1 MSVLLLQCSFV
12 RARSTTSELPGDD
25 AKWGV
30 SKGGVMSNRV
40 RQLLSVAPL
49 GVLLGLTG
57 CGSFF
62 QQNHSCSTCT
72 VPTFLFA
79 AELNTVSGFTLSTSG
94 APSLVGSQTGPNSTE
109 GIVVD
114 KSASFLFVSDF
125 QNGTVDALTINPTSG
140 SLSAVAGS
148 PFSAGP
154 APGAGGLA
162 VDPSTRFLYVTQMNS
177 AAVAGFTVAA
187 GTGVLTP
194 IPGSPF
200 PAANTP
206 VQAIV
211 DPSGKFLYVSNL
223 NDASGGISA
232 YTIDSTSGAL
242 TPIAGSPFP
251 TQPNFPGPNRMAI
264 GGGGKFLYVGMSGT
278 ANANNSVSGFSIDA
292 TTGVLTQITG
302 SPFTTGNDP
311 QGITTDPGG
320 KFLFTANSAGNT
332 VSVFTIDGSSG
343 ALAPISGSPFATLA
357 SPAALAIDPAGQFL
371 YVGENSANG
380 IEVFS
385 INATS
390 GAVTTISGSP
400 FFPGSTVGGLAAG
413 KP

>member
-1 MSVLLLQCSFV
+1 MLTGIRLLFVLPAL
-12 RARSTTSELPGDD
+12 
-25 AKWGV
+25 
-30 SKGGVMSNRV
+30 GGLV
-40 RQLLSVAPL
+40 
-49 GVLLGLTG
+49 GLIG

-62 QQNHSCSTCT
+62 QQNHSCTTCS

-79 AELNTVSGFTLSTSG
+79 SQLNSVSGFTLASSG
-94 APSLVGSQTGPNSTE
+94 APSPAGSVAGPNSTE
-109 GIVVD
+109 GILVD

-125 QNGTVDALTINPTSG
+125 QNGTVDAFTINSTSG

-177 AAVAGFTVAA
+177 VAVAGFAIAA

-223 NDASGGISA
+223 NDAFGGISA
-232 YTIDSTSGAL
+232 YSIDSTSGAL

-251 TQPNFPGPNRMAI
+251 TQTNFPGPNRMAI

-278 ANANNSVSGFSIDA
+278 VNANNTVSAFSIDA
-292 TTGVLTQITG
+292 TGALTQITG
-302 SPFTTGNDP
+302 SPFATGNNP
-311 QGITTDPGG
+311 QGITTDPSG
-320 KFLFTANSAGNT
+320 KFLYTANANDNT
-332 VSVFTIDGSSG
+332 VTAFTIDGSLG
-343 ALAPISGSPFATLA
+343 TLTPISGSPFATLA
-357 SPAALAIDPAGQFL
+357 SPAALTIDPAGQFL
-371 YVGENSANG
+371 YVGENSTNG
-380 IEVFS
+380 IEAFS
-385 INATS
+385 INATT
-390 GAVTTISGSP
+390 GAVTPISGSP
-400 FFPGSTVGGLAAG
+400 FAPGSAVSGLASG

>member
-1 MSVLLLQCSFV
+1 MSH
-12 RARSTTSELPGDD
+12 RARKLFTAAAFAT
-25 AKWGV
+25 W
-30 SKGGVMSNRV
+30 
-40 RQLLSVAPL
+40 
-49 GVLLGLTG
+49 LGLTG

-62 QQNHSCSTCT
+62 SQTHNCTTCT

-79 AELNTVSGFTLSTSG
+79 SQSRTISGFTLSSSG

-125 QNGTVDALTINPTSG
+125 QNGTVDAFTINSTSG

-154 APGAGGLA
+154 APGAGGLV

-177 AAVAGFTVAA
+177 AAVAGFTIAA

-211 DPSGKFLYVSNL
+211 DPSGKFLYLSNL
-223 NDASGGISA
+223 NDRSGGISA
-232 YTIDSTSGAL
+232 YTIDSSSGAL

-251 TQPNFPGPNRMAI
+251 TQTNFPGPNRMAI

-278 ANANNSVSGFSIDA
+278 VKANNTVSAFSIDS
-292 TTGVLTQITG
+292 TTGALTQIPG
-302 SPFTTGNDP
+302 SPFTSGSDP
-311 QGITTDPGG
+311 QGLATDPSG
-320 KFLFTANSAGNT
+320 KFLYTANSNDNT
-332 VSVFTIDGSSG
+332 VSAFTIEGSSG
-343 ALAPISGSPFATLA
+343 TLTPVSGSPFATQA
-357 SPAALAIDPAGQFL
+357 APAALAIDPAGQFL
-371 YVGENSANG
+371 FVGESSTRG
-380 IEVFS
+380 IEVLG
-385 INATS
+385 IAATG
-390 GAVTTISGSP
+390 GAVTTISGST
-400 FFPGSTVGGLAAG
+400 FFPGSAVTGLAAG

>member
-1 MSVLLLQCSFV
+1 LF
-12 RARSTTSELPGDD
+12 
-25 AKWGV
+25 
-30 SKGGVMSNRV
+30 
-40 RQLLSVAPL
+40 SVAA
-49 GVLLGLTG
+49 VAALLGLTA

-62 QQNHSCSTCT
+62 SQFHGCTTCT

-79 AELNTVSGFTLSTSG
+79 SQSNAVSGFTLSPSG
-94 APSLVGSQTGPNSTE
+94 VPSLAGSQTGPNSTE
-109 GIVVD
+109 GMVVD

-125 QNGTVDALTINPTSG
+125 QNGTVDAFTINSTSG

-162 VDPSTRFLYVTQMNS
+162 LDPSTRFLYVTEMNS
-177 AAVAGFTVAA
+177 AAVAAFTIAA

-194 IPGSPF
+194 IAGSPF

-223 NDASGGISA
+223 NHAFGAISA
-232 YTIDSTSGAL
+232 YSIDSTSGAL
-242 TPIAGSPFP
+242 APIAGSPFP
-251 TQPNFPGPNRMAI
+251 TQTNFPGPNHMAI

-278 ANANNSVSGFSIDA
+278 VNANHTISAFSIDP
-292 TTGVLTQITG
+292 TTGALTQIPG

-311 QGITTDPGG
+311 QGLATDPGG
-320 KFLFTANSAGNT
+320 KFLYTANSNDNT
-332 VSVFTIDGSSG
+332 VSAFTVDGSSG
-343 ALAPISGSPFATLA
+343 TLTPISGSRFATQA
-357 SPAALAIDPAGQFL
+357 APAALAIDPAGQFL
-371 YVGENSANG
+371 YVGESSTKG
-380 IEVFS
+380 IEALS
-385 INATS
+385 IDPTS
-390 GAVTTISGSP
+390 GAVTPIAGSP
-400 FFPGSTVGGLAAG
+400 FFPGSPVSGLAAG

>member
-1 MSVLLLQCSFV
+1 MSSRIPQLFAAATLAVLLQV
-12 RARSTTSELPGDD
+12 
-25 AKWGV
+25 
-30 SKGGVMSNRV
+30 
-40 RQLLSVAPL
+40 
-49 GVLLGLTG
+49 TG

-62 QQNHSCSTCT
+62 QQMHTCTTCT

-79 AELNTVSGFTLSTSG
+79 SELNSVSGFTLAASG
-94 APSLVGSQTGPNSTE
+94 APSLVGSVAGPNSTE

-125 QNGTVDALTINPTSG
+125 QNGTVDAFTINSTSG

-177 AAVAGFTVAA
+177 SAVAGFTIAA
-187 GTGVLTP
+187 GTGVLAL

-200 PAANTP
+200 PAGNTP
-206 VQAIV
+206 FQAIV

-223 NDASGGISA
+223 NDALGGISA
-232 YTIDSTSGAL
+232 YAIDSTSGAL

-251 TQPNFPGPNRMAI
+251 TQTDFPGPNRMAI

-278 ANANNSVSGFSIDA
+278 ANPNNTVSAFAIDPN
-292 TTGVLTQITG
+292 TGALTQIAG
-302 SPFTTGNDP
+302 SPFPTGSDP
-311 QGITTDPGG
+311 QGIATDPSG
-320 KFLFTANSAGNT
+320 KFLYTANSQDTTLSA
-332 VSVFTIDGSSG
+332 FTIDSSTG
-343 ALAPISGSPFATLA
+343 TLTPVSGFPYATLFG
-357 SPAALAIDPAGQFL
+357 PAALAIDPAGQFL
-371 YVGENSANG
+371 YVGENSTNG
-380 IEVFS
+380 IEAFS
-385 INATS
+385 INATT
-390 GAVTTISGSP
+390 GAIIPITGSP
-400 FFPGSTVGGLAAG
+400 FSPGSAVSGLAVG

>member
-1 MSVLLLQCSFV
+1 MLTGIRLLFVL
-12 RARSTTSELPGDD
+12 A
-25 AKWGV
+25 A
-30 SKGGVMSNRV
+30 
-40 RQLLSVAPL
+40 L
-49 GVLLGLTG
+49 GVLLGLIG

-62 QQNHSCSTCT
+62 QQHHSCTTCS

-79 AELNTVSGFTLSTSG
+79 SQLNSVSGFTLASSG
-94 APSLVGSQTGPNSTE
+94 APSPAGSVAGPNSTE
-109 GIVVD
+109 GILVD

-125 QNGTVDALTINPTSG
+125 QNGTVDAFTINSISG

-148 PFSAGP
+148 PFSSGP

-177 AAVAGFTVAA
+177 VAVAGFAIAA

-223 NDASGGISA
+223 NDAFGGISA
-232 YTIDSTSGAL
+232 YSIDSTSGAL

-251 TQPNFPGPNRMAI
+251 TQTNFPGPNRMAI

-278 ANANNSVSGFSIDA
+278 VNANNTVSAFSIDA
-292 TTGVLTQITG
+292 TTGALTQITG
-302 SPFTTGNDP
+302 SPFATGNNP
-311 QGITTDPGG
+311 QGITTDPSG
-320 KFLFTANSAGNT
+320 KFLYTANAIDNT
-332 VSVFTIDGSSG
+332 VTAFTIDGSLG
-343 ALAPISGSPFATLA
+343 TLTPISGSPFATLA

-371 YVGENSANG
+371 YVGENSTNG
-380 IEVFS
+380 IEAFS
-385 INATS
+385 INATT
-390 GAVTTISGSP
+390 GAVTPISGSP
-400 FFPGSTVGGLAAG
+400 FAPGSAVSGLASG

>member
-1 MSVLLLQCSFV
+1 MSNWVRTLFLVATLSVLFQAS
-12 RARSTTSELPGDD
+12 
-25 AKWGV
+25 
-30 SKGGVMSNRV
+30 
-40 RQLLSVAPL
+40 
-49 GVLLGLTG
+49 G

-62 QQNHSCSTCT
+62 QQHHSCTTCT
-72 VPTFLFA
+72 VPSFLFA
-79 AELNTVSGFTLSTSG
+79 SEFNSVSGFTLAASG
-94 APSLVGSQTGPNSTE
+94 APSPAGSVAGPNSTE
-109 GIVVD
+109 GIIVD
-114 KSASFLFVSDF
+114 KSATFLFVSDF
-125 QNGTVDALTINPTSG
+125 QNGTVDALTIDPASG
-140 SLSAVAGS
+140 SLSAVTGS

-162 VDPSTRFLYVTQMNS
+162 LDPSTRFLYVTQMNS
-177 AAVAGFTVAA
+177 AAVAGFTIAA

-223 NDASGGISA
+223 NDAFGGISA

-251 TQPNFPGPNRMAI
+251 TQTNFPGPNRMAI

-278 ANANNSVSGFSIDA
+278 VNANNAVSAFSIDA
-292 TTGVLTQITG
+292 TTGALRQIAG
-302 SPFTTGNDP
+302 SPFATGNNP
-311 QGITTDPGG
+311 QGITADPSGS
-320 KFLFTANSAGNT
+320 FLYTANSNDST
-332 VSVFTIDGSSG
+332 VSAFTIDGPSG
-343 ALAPISGSPFATLA
+343 TLTPISGSPFPTLA

-371 YVGENSANG
+371 YVGEPSTKG
-380 IEVFS
+380 IEAFS
-385 INATS
+385 INATT
-390 GAVTTISGSP
+390 GVVTLIAGSP
-400 FFPGSTVGGLAAG
+400 FAPGSTVSGLAAG

>member
-1 MSVLLLQCSFV
+1 MSTRIQLLFFVAALSVLLML
-12 RARSTTSELPGDD
+12 A
-25 AKWGV
+25 
-30 SKGGVMSNRV
+30 
-40 RQLLSVAPL
+40 
-49 GVLLGLTG
+49 G

-62 QQNHSCSTCT
+62 QQMHNCTTCT

-79 AELNTVSGFTLSTSG
+79 SELNSVSGFTLAASG
-94 APSLVGSQTGPNSTE
+94 APSLVGSVAGPNSTE

-125 QNGTVDALTINPTSG
+125 QNGTVDAFTINPTSG

-177 AAVAGFTVAA
+177 AAVAGFTIAA

-200 PAANTP
+200 PTGNTP
-206 VQAIV
+206 IQAIV

-223 NDASGGISA
+223 NDAFGGVSA

-251 TQPNFPGPNRMAI
+251 AQTNFPGPNRMAI

-278 ANANNSVSGFSIDA
+278 ANPNNTVSAFAIDPN
-292 TTGVLTQITG
+292 TGALTQITG
-302 SPFTTGNDP
+302 SPFTTGSDP
-311 QGITTDPGG
+311 QDITTDPSG
-320 KFLFTANSAGNT
+320 KFLYTANSQDTTLSG
-332 VSVFTIDGSSG
+332 FTIDSSSG
-343 ALAPISGSPFATLA
+343 TLTPISGFPFATLA
-357 SPAALAIDPAGQFL
+357 APAALAIDPAGQFL
-371 YVGENSANG
+371 YVGESSTKG
-380 IEVFS
+380 IEALS
-385 INATS
+385 INTTT
-390 GAVTTISGSP
+390 GAVTAISGSP
-400 FFPGSTVGGLAAG
+400 FSPGSAVSGLAAG